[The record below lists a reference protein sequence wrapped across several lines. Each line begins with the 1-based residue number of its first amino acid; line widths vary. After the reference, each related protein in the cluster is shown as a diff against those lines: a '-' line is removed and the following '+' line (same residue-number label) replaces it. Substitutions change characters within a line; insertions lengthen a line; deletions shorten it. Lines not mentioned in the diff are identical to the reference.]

1 MGNQGN
7 TNYLDIEDIKRI
19 RAKNNLSQ
27 EDLAKLIN
35 VGQVTVARWE
45 TGERKCKGEYANKI
59 KALDEDWNV
68 KNYEVDGDVTITF
81 GIKNLKGTI
90 QSNEENF
97 MNSQEKVAVR
107 GISFIGIVN
116 INVAEKDNE

>member
-7 TNYLDIEDIKRI
+7 TNYLEVEDIKRI
-19 RAKNNLSQ
+19 RAENNLSQ
-27 EDLAKLIN
+27 GDLAKLLN

-68 KNYEVDGDVTITF
+68 KNYELDGEVI
-81 GIKNLKGTI
+81 IKFEINNLKGKI
-90 QSNEENF
+90 KSNEENF
-97 MNSQEKVAVR
+97 LNNKETMMVK
-107 GISFIGIVN
+107 GINFIGTVN
-116 INVAEKDNE
+116 INVGEKDNE